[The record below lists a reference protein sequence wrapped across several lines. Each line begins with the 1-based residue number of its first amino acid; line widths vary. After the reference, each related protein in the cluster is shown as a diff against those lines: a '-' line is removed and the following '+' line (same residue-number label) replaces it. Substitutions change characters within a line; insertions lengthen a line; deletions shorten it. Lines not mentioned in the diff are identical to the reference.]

1 LIAVTLDLGDTQCYL
16 TNLSPSFDTRTRIIE
31 PNYYDILLSEL
42 SEEQVGSSDNINFNF
57 WINYVIYL
65 PQGKWE
71 LMRSH
76 EDRALLSG
84 SSEFINK
91 VREFVPNLD
100 EQVELFLQ
108 KFQFISSMTGRKF
121 DWLPK
126 LLNHIYGEET
136 AEKLLKE
143 AGLGV

>member
-1 LIAVTLDLGDTQCYL
+1 
-16 TNLSPSFDTRTRIIE
+16 
-31 PNYYDILLSEL
+31 LLSEL